1 MGTGPIAASIK
12 LTKSQERQLQ
22 KYFDVVDVMYAAGEK
37 GMLLAQVIEDRG
49 DGAMLRVAWLCEPMA
64 RKMCEALPHRGPYLW
79 PGLPNSI

>member
-64 RKMCEALPHRGPYLW
+64 RKMCEALPHRGPCLW